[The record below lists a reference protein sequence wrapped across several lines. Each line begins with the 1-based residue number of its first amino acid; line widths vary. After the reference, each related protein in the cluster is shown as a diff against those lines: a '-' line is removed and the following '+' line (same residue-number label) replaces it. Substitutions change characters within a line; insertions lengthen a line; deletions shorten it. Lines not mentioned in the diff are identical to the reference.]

1 MKTFSLL
8 LALLV
13 CAGAASAD
21 SETGAPK
28 THAVVVGPEGTIE
41 LKHALFEGEDGSHLL
56 MFTNVEQPN
65 WKKIQPGETRLV
77 LMVHGEVAAGQFTT
91 TGSGEALQAL
101 FEHQELNPAQAFS
114 ALLLTNTSK
123 SEVMLLK
130 QVFGQAVEEGKHLLK
145 CGALTVKGTPA
156 FKASLSADFALVFDG
171 FSVAGRVHEGSE

>member
-13 CAGAASAD
+13 CAGAATAD

-56 MFTNVEQPN
+56 MFSNVEGPN

-77 LMVHGEVAAGQFTT
+77 LMVHGKVEAGHFTT
-91 TGSGEALQAL
+91 TGSGEVLQGL
-101 FEHQELNPAQAFS
+101 FEHKELEAMQAFS
-114 ALLLTNTSK
+114 AILYTNTSK
-123 SEVMLLK
+123 SEVVTLK
-130 QVFGQAVEEGKHLLK
+130 QVFGQAVGGKHLLT

-171 FSVAGRVHEGSE
+171 VSVAGRVSEGAE